1 VFFERLPE
9 FIGAHPILSMGFVA
23 VTLALVMNEL
33 SRFTQGFKAVSPAQL
48 TQLINRENAL
58 VVDVSAQG
66 DFEKGHIV
74 GSKQVG
80 FSQFDPENKL
90 LAPREGPAG
99 GGGLPQRHAI
109 LAGGQ
114 APGEGRL
121 HQGLPA
127 RRRHRCLAGRGAATG
142 QGPVE
147 RSLLRSPTAPQS
159 QGTAGQARR
168 YGARMTAPR
177 RLISPHAAR
186 MG

>member
-1 VFFERLPE
+1 MFFERLPE

-66 DFEKGHIV
+66 DFEKGNIV

-90 LAPREGPAG
+90 LASVKDLPVAVVCRNGMQSSQAAKRLVKAG
-99 GGGLPQRHAI
+99 FTKVYQLDGGIGAWQGAELP
-109 LAGGQ
+109 LAK
-114 APGEGRL
+114 GR
-121 HQGLPA
+121 
-127 RRRHRCLAGRGAATG
+127 
-142 QGPVE
+142 
-147 RSLLRSPTAPQS
+147 
-159 QGTAGQARR
+159 
-168 YGARMTAPR
+168 
-177 RLISPHAAR
+177 
-186 MG
+186 